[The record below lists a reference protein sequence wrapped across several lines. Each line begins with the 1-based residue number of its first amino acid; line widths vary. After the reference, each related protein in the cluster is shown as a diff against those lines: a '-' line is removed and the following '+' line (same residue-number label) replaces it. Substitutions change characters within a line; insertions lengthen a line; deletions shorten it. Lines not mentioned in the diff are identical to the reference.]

1 MPCIEKALS
10 RRVFVTGRGV
20 SLGKEADIAH
30 IWSQVATDNMMVST
44 PDNLEDLSVSAGLS
58 PGDSG
63 VLGRHQLLA
72 LSAVESAWQ
81 EAELPSLRNP
91 IRGQTV
97 KVRNGQFGCFGG
109 SALGGLVAFEG
120 ESASRPSPYS
130 LTRWRGNA
138 IVSVVSVRYG
148 LGGMSLSIN
157 AASASGAQSIVTAGH
172 LIRSGLIEGAVVVLA
187 DSTPSPKIHSAMK
200 RNGSV
205 SQSQRDRPLSGE
217 RTGMTPAEG
226 AAAIIL
232 ESDQALESR
241 GGLPIC
247 EWIDGSSESEA
258 FHLLAPDPSGS
269 VLKHLLGSAKQH
281 LSGVRLHWLS
291 LHATGTRIFDAI
303 EMRIIQ
309 EVFAPETPW
318 ISAMKR
324 TTGHTLGAAGVL
336 EAVLISEGLRVGEW
350 PAFPIDIDPL
360 LWGGQLKTASPSPP
374 DSCIQIGQGMGGVVA
389 VNVWERVVGR

>member
-58 PGDSG
+58 LGDSG

-360 LWGGQLKTASPSPP
+360 LWGGQLKTAPPTPP
-374 DSCIQIGQGMGGVVA
+374 DGCIQIGQGMGGVVA